1 MKSEVMIDGVAYVPK
16 DQDAKCMDGMPY
28 KIVRSY
34 SAGVFA
40 GYIEKRE
47 GKEVTIRNARRI
59 WKWAGAASCSQLAME
74 GVSDPDNC
82 KFPVEVDRIVVI
94 EAIEV
99 LDCTEAARQSIKGVP
114 VWEA

>member
-1 MKSEVMIDGVAYVPK
+1 MKSEIVIDGIIYVPK
-16 DQDAKCMDGMPY
+16 EQGAKCLDGMEY

-47 GKEVTIRNARRI
+47 GKEVTIRNARRL
-59 WKWAGAASCSQLAME
+59 WKWSGAASLSQLAVD
-74 GVSDPDNC
+74 GVSDPGNC

-94 EAIEV
+94 EAIEI
-99 LDCTEAARQSIKGVP
+99 LDCTETARQSIKGVKIWK
-114 VWEA
+114 V